1 MRLRNIP
8 GAREA
13 VAADPRCI
21 SSPEI
26 CKGKWNEV
34 FGNSNPVR
42 VEVGMGKGRFIIDM
56 ALKYPDINFV
66 GIEMYESVM
75 IKGLQRLDKME
86 KQPENLRFIRMNA
99 EEIGQWFEEGEA
111 DRIYLNFSDPWPKA
125 RHARRRLESRE
136 FLARFAPIL
145 KSDGV
150 IEFKTDNMDLFDFAL
165 EEIEPAGWKLLFQTR
180 DLHADAEAMKDNV
193 MTEYESKF
201 SAKGNP
207 IYKYIITKE
216 AR

>member
-26 CKGKWNEV
+26 CKGKWSEV

-86 KQPENLRFIRMNA
+86 SQPLNLRFIRMNA

-165 EEIEPAGWKLLFQTR
+165 EEVEPAGWQLLFQTR
-180 DLHADAEAMKDNV
+180 DLHSDAEAMKDNV

-207 IYKYIITKE
+207 IYKYIIRK
-216 AR
+216 AL

>member
-21 SSPEI
+21 NSPENS
-26 CKGKWNEV
+26 KGKWNEI
-34 FGNSNPVR
+34 FGNDNPVR

-56 ALKYPDINFV
+56 ALKYPDVNFV

-75 IKGLQRLDKME
+75 IKALQRLDKME
-86 KQPENLRFIRMNA
+86 NEPQNLRFIRMNA

-165 EEIEPAGWKLLFQTR
+165 EEIEPAGWKALYVTR
-180 DLHADAEAMKDNV
+180 DLHADEEAMKDNV
-193 MTEYESKF
+193 MTEYEAKF

-207 IYKYIITKE
+207 IYKYVISKN
-216 AR
+216 R